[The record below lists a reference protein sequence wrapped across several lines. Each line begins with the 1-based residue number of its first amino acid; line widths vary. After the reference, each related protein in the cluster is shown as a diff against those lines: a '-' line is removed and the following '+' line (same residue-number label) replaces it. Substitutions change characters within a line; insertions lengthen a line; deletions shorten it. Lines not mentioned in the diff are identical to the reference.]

1 MQELSETLRQSQ
13 KQDNMVQL
21 TTEQRVVVVTNF
33 IRMKNVREVQ
43 DAFRLR
49 FPDRNP
55 PLRNT
60 IVDNVRKYQNTGTS
74 LNRNKGKSGRRR
86 TGRSEENIAA
96 VRELLEENPHVGSRR
111 NPVAVTQST
120 FNRITR
126 LELRWHPYRMYVR
139 HELIDTDWPRRLRF
153 SNWFNR

>member
-1 MQELSETLRQSQ
+1 
-13 KQDNMVQL
+13 MVQL
-21 TTEQRVVVVTNF
+21 TTEQRVFVVTNF
-33 IRMKNVREVQ
+33 IRMQNVREVQ

-49 FPDRNP
+49 FPNRNP

-60 IVDNVRKYQNTGTS
+60 IVNNVRKYQNTGTS
-74 LNRNKGKSGRRR
+74 LNRNKGNSGRRR

-96 VRELLEENPHVGSRR
+96 VREVLEENPQVSSRQ

-139 HELIDTDWPRRLRF
+139 HELLDTDWPRRLRF
-153 SNWFNR
+153 SN